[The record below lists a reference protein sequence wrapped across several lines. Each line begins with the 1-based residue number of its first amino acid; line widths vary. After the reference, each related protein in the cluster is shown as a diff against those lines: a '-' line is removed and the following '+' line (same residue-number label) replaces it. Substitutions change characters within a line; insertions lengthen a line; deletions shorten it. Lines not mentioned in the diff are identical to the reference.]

1 MIQSSLI
8 QYFWLPI
15 FLGLVGLLSSHR
27 SIVQRT
33 TVIFILS
40 SAAYMILMYLGFDSM
55 QGGYQFYIKKPWI
68 VPHDIYYELGVDGF
82 SLPLIYLSIFCS
94 WLIIL
99 WQYAFEDE
107 SRADFIPWI
116 LILTGL
122 LIGFFSAIDLVL
134 FYFFFEAMLIPMY
147 LLILNY
153 GSSEREYAA
162 KKFFLYTFFG
172 SIFLF
177 LALCLISLSQPE
189 GSQYT
194 SFSMLSLPHAQFS
207 SSTSLVLS
215 FLMIF
220 SMGVKIPM
228 WPIHSWL
235 FHAHVQAP
243 TSGSVLLAA
252 VLLKVGGYG
261 LIRLL
266 MPLDHLTLLLV
277 TPYLLYLGVFAIVYI
292 GFVAFVQQD
301 MKRLIAYSSIAHM
314 GFVTVGIAIAILL
327 KSSHQQYASMAL
339 SGAYFQMISHG
350 LISAGLFFSVG
361 VLYKRVHSRQIKDY
375 GGVAQSMPKFCGFFV
390 FFAMANC
397 GLPGTSGFIGEA
409 LVIFSTFA
417 YSPVIALIIGMSL
430 ILSAVF
436 SLYLVKKV
444 FFGPVRHESVK
455 NCQDIDNV
463 ETGLFSVLALGVLV
477 MGIYPHSILLYLV

>member
-1 MIQSSLI
+1 MIQSSMI

-15 FLGLVGLLSSHR
+15 ILGAVGLLSSHR
-27 SIVQRT
+27 AMVNAT
-33 TVIFILS
+33 TAIFILS
-40 SAAYMILMYLGFDSM
+40 SAVYMILMCLGFDTS
-55 QGGYQFYIKKPWI
+55 QVGYQFYIKAPWI
-68 VPHDIYYELGVDGF
+68 VSYDIYYELGVDGI
-82 SLPLIYLSIFCS
+82 SIPLIYLSILCS
-94 WLIIL
+94 WTIIL
-99 WQYAFEDE
+99 WQYCYEAETKCE
-107 SRADFIPWI
+107 FIPWI
-116 LILTGL
+116 MILTGL
-122 LIGFFSAIDLVL
+122 LIGFFSAVDLVL
-134 FYFFFEAMLIPMY
+134 FYVFFEAMLIPMY
-147 LLILNY
+147 ILIINY

-177 LALCLISLSQPE
+177 LGLCLIGASHPE
-189 GSQYT
+189 GAQHT
-194 SFSMLSLPHAQFS
+194 SFSMLSLPHLQLPW
-207 SSTSLVLS
+207 STTIILS
-215 FLMIF
+215 ILMIF

-266 MPLDHLTLLLV
+266 MPLEQDVLLLV
-277 TPYLLYLGVFAIVYI
+277 SPYLLYLGVFAIVYI
-292 GFVAFVQQD
+292 GFVAFVQED

-314 GFVTVGIAIAILL
+314 GFVTVGVAIAILL
-327 KSSHQQYASMAL
+327 QPSHAQYSSMAL

-350 LISAGLFFSVG
+350 LISAALFFSVG
-361 VLYKRVHSRQIKDY
+361 VLYKRVHSRQIKNY
-375 GGVAQSMPKFCGFFV
+375 GGIAQVMPKFCAFFV

-397 GLPGTSGFIGEA
+397 GLPGTSGFVGEA

-417 YSPVIALIIGMSL
+417 YSPILALTIGLSL

-436 SLYLVKKV
+436 SLYLVKQV
-444 FFGPVRHESVK
+444 FFGPIRHEAVK
-455 NCQDIDNV
+455 NCQDIDGV
-463 ETGLFSVLALGVLV
+463 ETALFSILVLGVLV
-477 MGIYPHSILLYLV
+477 MGLYPHGVLLYVA